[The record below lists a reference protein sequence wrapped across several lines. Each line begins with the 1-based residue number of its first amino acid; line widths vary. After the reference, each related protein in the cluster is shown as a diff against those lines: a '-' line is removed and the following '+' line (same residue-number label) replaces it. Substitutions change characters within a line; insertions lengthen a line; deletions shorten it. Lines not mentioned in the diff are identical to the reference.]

1 MVSIRRSL
9 AVLLVAILLCGY
21 VPASG
26 IAAGSV
32 GGGGVLDTGDSGDTT
47 EAGTTADKSTEPS
60 SANTPADAQGH
71 DAESLAFEASVI
83 PEDVENETEDTTD
96 DIDDTTGDTDDTT
109 DEVDHTTDEVD
120 DTTDEVDDTT
130 DNVEETADGA
140 TDDVDDTTD
149 DVEETVDGATDDA
162 TNTTE
167 LPEGIDGTTTEL
179 LGNVGSTATLD
190 PSDAGAI
197 LAVDGVDVA
206 VAVDDG
212 SIDASVT
219 ADEDGVEVASSTTDG
234 QEQTEAADRE
244 QPADTS
250 PPGEESID
258 ASTDGAND
266 VESGAENPASGDSDS
281 DSGVPLPGDRTS
293 SGIAVSA
300 VLIGAALIARNAGTA
315 AALSALGGSG
325 GSLLAT
331 LVSVLRDWAAR
342 ILGLFGYK
350 RYSDDDPLEHETRER
365 LYECIRD
372 SPGVYL
378 SEITEETG
386 LKMGTARYHLR
397 ILEFENLVT
406 SEEIRGRRRYV
417 PVGTEWAELEAALH
431 DETTARIIESL
442 ADEGPDSVTGLA
454 ERLDRDPSTITH
466 HLDRLAED
474 GIVERERD
482 GRAVVNK
489 LAEPARIA
497 MADDDAPTVAR
508 EPVPSGAD

>member
-47 EAGTTADKSTEPS
+47 GAGTTADKSTEPS

-120 DTTDEVDDTT
+120 DTTDDI
-130 DNVEETADGA
+130 
-140 TDDVDDTTD
+140 
-149 DVEETVDGATDDA
+149 EETVDGATDDA

-167 LPEGIDGTTTEL
+167 LPEGVDGTTAEL
-179 LGNVGSTATLD
+179 LGDVGSTATLD

-293 SGIAVSA
+293 SGIAVGA